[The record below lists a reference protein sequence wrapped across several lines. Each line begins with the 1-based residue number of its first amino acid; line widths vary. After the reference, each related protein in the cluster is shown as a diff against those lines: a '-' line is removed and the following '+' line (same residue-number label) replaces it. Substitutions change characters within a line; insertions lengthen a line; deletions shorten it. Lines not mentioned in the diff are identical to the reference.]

1 MVGSD
6 MHFQNSILLMA
17 SFLNFIDHSDT
28 CAKSIPGLTARH
40 LRHLEEFLELEA
52 VIASSV
58 A

>member
-1 MVGSD
+1 
-6 MHFQNSILLMA
+6 MHFQNGILLMA
-17 SFLNFIDHSDT
+17 SFLNFLDHSDT
-28 CAKSIPGLTARH
+28 CAKPIPSLTARH